1 MVSGILWIPDLQ
13 TFMLHFNKI
22 INFSFN
28 NQVHKIHLGT
38 MNPIEKTRVVMS
50 KMFLLFGVGNHNRTM
65 L

>member
-1 MVSGILWIPDLQ
+1 MVSGTLWIPDFQ

-22 INFSFN
+22 INFTSSS
-28 NQVHKIHLGT
+28 QVHLGT
-38 MNPIEKTRVVMS
+38 MNPIEKVRIVMN

>member
-28 NQVHKIHLGT
+28 NQVHKLHLGT
-38 MNPIEKTRVVMS
+38 MNPIKKTRVVMS
-50 KMFLLFGVGNHNRTM
+50 KMFLLFGVSNHKRTM

>member
-1 MVSGILWIPDLQ
+1 MVSGILWIHDLQ

-38 MNPIEKTRVVMS
+38 MNPIEKDQS
-50 KMFLLFGVGNHNRTM
+50 CYE
-65 L
+65 

>member
-22 INFSFN
+22 INFRFN
-28 NQVHKIHLGT
+28 NQVHKLHLGT

-50 KMFLLFGVGNHNRTM
+50 KMFLLFGVSNHNRTM

>member
-22 INFSFN
+22 TNFSFN
-28 NQVHKIHLGT
+28 SQVRKIHLGT

-50 KMFLLFGVGNHNRTM
+50 KMFLLFGVSNHNRTM